1 MIGQLQSVERDAS
14 VGYGR
19 KRTVRRSSQL
29 AVIPV
34 GYVDGYS
41 RALGNRVLTLI
52 RGRSAPIGARVCM
65 NILVAD
71 VTDIPE
77 VSIGD
82 EVVLIGQLGSDE
94 IEVEELATLSE
105 TINYEFLT
113 QLSPTIPR
121 VVV

>member
-1 MIGQLQSVERDAS
+1 
-14 VGYGR
+14 
-19 KRTVRRSSQL
+19 
-29 AVIPV
+29 
-34 GYVDGYS
+34 
-41 RALGNRVLTLI
+41 
-52 RGRSAPIGARVCM
+52 M

-94 IEVEELATLSE
+94 IEVEELAILGE

-113 QLSPTIPR
+113 Q
-121 VVV
+121 

>member
-1 MIGQLQSVERDAS
+1 
-14 VGYGR
+14 
-19 KRTVRRSSQL
+19 
-29 AVIPV
+29 
-34 GYVDGYS
+34 
-41 RALGNRVLTLI
+41 
-52 RGRSAPIGARVCM
+52 M

-82 EVVLIGQLGSDE
+82 EVVLIGQQGNDE
-94 IEVEELATLSE
+94 IQVEELATLSE

-113 QLSPTIPR
+113 RLSPTIPR